1 MIMMSQ
7 IWGVMYAL
15 EAILLINALAEIARG
30 RVDIALA
37 FATAAIFVKPS
48 MAYVIGLALVLI
60 AMSGTAASGR
70 WGRLRRLRI
79 AVMVGF
85 ALLLCFLCVYGVH
98 SLLYSLSPAA
108 GAALYREYHLGFF
121 RSGRVLWNP
130 AKHNLAYY
138 IGTETGFYL
147 LGVLSLTL
155 FSVALTVRSLSF
167 RNRAIP
173 PLHQCILVT
182 AFCLMCY
189 LLGFFASWYYT
200 FLLSIGL
207 ASGITACASA
217 DSPFGPRWAR
227 NLWIFMIGLLAVTS
241 NYTLLREVIPAWRD
255 TRFPGP
261 AAVYGCAAT
270 SQQILEWQKCL
281 ADSSAGPRVILSGS
295 AIDVIDPTLDAMPT
309 VFPLRGVVTR
319 NEVDHGASRINAV
332 QYVIVPKDL
341 YPMDNWPEFSA
352 ALRNFKLGFEGQFFR
367 LLVRPTL
374 ESRRGR

>member
-1 MIMMSQ
+1 
-7 IWGVMYAL
+7 
-15 EAILLINALAEIARG
+15 
-30 RVDIALA
+30 
-37 FATAAIFVKPS
+37 
-48 MAYVIGLALVLI
+48 
-60 AMSGTAASGR
+60 
-70 WGRLRRLRI
+70 
-79 AVMVGF
+79 
-85 ALLLCFLCVYGVH
+85 
-98 SLLYSLSPAA
+98 
-108 GAALYREYHLGFF
+108 
-121 RSGRVLWNP
+121 
-130 AKHNLAYY
+130 
-138 IGTETGFYL
+138 
-147 LGVLSLTL
+147 
-155 FSVALTVRSLSF
+155 
-167 RNRAIP
+167 
-173 PLHQCILVT
+173 
-182 AFCLMCY
+182 
-189 LLGFFASWYYT
+189 
-200 FLLSIGL
+200 
-207 ASGITACASA
+207 
-217 DSPFGPRWAR
+217 
-227 NLWIFMIGLLAVTS
+227 MIGLLAVTS